1 MRALLQRVTRAQAS
15 EATASSKSI
24 AAIGKGMLV
33 LVGFEESD
41 TPLSIEQMVQK
52 MRSLRIFSDA
62 QGKMNIAGPEVG
74 AQYLLVSQFTL
85 YAECKYG
92 NRPSFDK
99 AAPKA
104 RAKEY
109 FEHFVATA
117 TRLMGSEAVKS
128 TAFGSDLHIELV
140 NDGPVTIWL
149 DSREVL

>member
-1 MRALLQRVTRAQAS
+1 MRALIQRVTKAQAF
-15 EATASSKSI
+15 EAGVSAKSI
-24 AAIGKGMLV
+24 ASVGKGMLI
-33 LVGFEESD
+33 LAGFEETD

-52 MRSLRIFSDA
+52 IKSLRIFSDA
-62 QGKMNIAGPEVG
+62 QGKMNIAGSEIN
-74 AQYLLVSQFTL
+74 AHYLLVSQFTL

-117 TRLMGSEAVKS
+117 TRLIGAESVKS